1 MLTRLEEEMMRGLG
15 EGCLQARNRCS
26 KEMSEASLS
35 SVILAGAIGAAVVV
49 WHGRRLRVDVAVIAN
64 SRRRGR
70 AQAG

>member
-1 MLTRLEEEMMRGLG
+1 MLTRLEEMMRGLG

-35 SVILAGAIGAAVVV
+35 SVILAGAIGAAAV
-49 WHGRRLRVDVAVIAN
+49 WHGRRLRVDVAVTAN